1 MIFTLALSLG
11 FFGSLHCLTMCGPLI
26 LGAIQSQ
33 PSRNKYDRLFQLL
46 KYNFSR
52 AFAYALLGMGIAS
65 IGQLNFLGNLQQTL
79 SILGGAVLI
88 LLFLASLDIEKA
100 LFALPGFK
108 KLYSGLHKRIGQ
120 FFLNRKKTSV
130 WVFGFF
136 NGLLPC
142 GLVYLALAASLMADN
157 VWQSGWFMFLFGIST
172 SPILIGLVLGHH
184 RISMAWKAKISN
196 VIPIFQLV
204 VGLILVYRGLFIHMP
219 SELQFYYLLQ
229 NPIMCH

>member
-1 MIFTLALSLG
+1 MIYTLAISLG

-26 LGAIQSQ
+26 IGGIQSQ
-33 PSRNKYDRLFQLL
+33 PSNNKYDRLFQLL
-46 KYNFSR
+46 KYNISR
-52 AFAYALLGMGIAS
+52 SFAYALIGIGISS
-65 IGQLNFLGNLQQTL
+65 IGQLRFLGNFQQTL
-79 SILGGAVLI
+79 SLLGGAVLI

-100 LFALPGFK
+100 LFAIPGFK
-108 KLYSGLHKRIGQ
+108 KIYAGLHRRIGQ

-130 WVFGFF
+130 WIIGFF

-157 VWQSGWFMFLFGIST
+157 VWQSGLFMFLFGLST

-184 RISMAWKAKISN
+184 RISMVWKAKIAN

-204 VGLILVYRGLFIHMP
+204 LGLILIYRGLFIHMP
-219 SELQFYYLLQ
+219 SELQFYYLIQ